1 MTVCKKE
8 VVAEMV
14 EVLGSHPRCPPGGSE
29 SYEKAFLG
37 HSEIS
42 MLINFILTDSKLS
55 VRNLFGRGRGASVK
69 KTNVKLKQK
78 LWDNVYCES
87 EKSVP
92 T

>member
-1 MTVCKKE
+1 
-8 VVAEMV
+8 MV

-29 SYEKAFLG
+29 CYQKAL
-37 HSEIS
+37 SLDIREIS
-42 MLINFILTDSKLS
+42 ILINFILTDSKLS

-87 EKSVP
+87 EKSVH